1 MRVALR
7 HSLVGPP
14 ASRPH
19 LLPEKSGRDARGAV
33 PALLALSLIAGF
45 SAQALSAEYL
55 EGNERQKSR
64 AYSPA
69 VITEGGRIVWLAGQT
84 GGNTGDFE
92 TQARIV
98 WLAGQTGGNTGDFE
112 TQAREAFRQL
122 DLTLK
127 RAGGSLADM
136 VTMTV
141 FINDPRNG
149 DRLTELRREIFP
161 NGRYPGSA
169 LITVSNFAVPGILI
183 EVQGVAVIGD
193 RCSNANPC
201 SPR

>member
-1 MRVALR
+1 MEESMRV
-7 HSLVGPP
+7 G
-14 ASRPH
+14 SR
-19 LLPEKSGRDARGAV
+19 LLC
-33 PALLALSLIAGF
+33 ALSLIAGF
-45 SAQALSAEYL
+45 SVQALSAEYL

-69 VITEGGRIVWLAGQT
+69 VITEGG
-84 GGNTGDFE
+84 
-92 TQARIV
+92 RIV

-149 DRLTELRREIFP
+149 DRFVELRRDTFKDG
-161 NGRYPGSA
+161 NYPGSA
-169 LITVSNFAVPGILI
+169 LITVSNFARPGMLI
-183 EVQGVAVIGD
+183 EIQGIAVIGD
-193 RCSNANPC
+193 ECSAAKPC
-201 SPR
+201 SK

>member
-1 MRVALR
+1 MEESMRIIWR
-7 HSLVGPP
+7 HSLVGPR

-19 LLPEKSGRDARGAV
+19 LLREKSGRHTRRPG

-92 TQARIV
+92 TQAR
-98 WLAGQTGGNTGDFE
+98 
-112 TQAREAFRQL
+112 EAFRQI

-149 DRLTELRREIFP
+149 DRLTEMRREIFP
-161 NGRYPGSA
+161 AGRYPGSA

-193 RCSNANPC
+193 RCSNTNPC

>member
-19 LLPEKSGRDARGAV
+19 LLPEKSGRDASGAV

-92 TQARIV
+92 TQAR
-98 WLAGQTGGNTGDFE
+98 
-112 TQAREAFRQL
+112 EAFRQL

-127 RAGGSLADM
+127 RAGGSLAAM
-136 VTMTV
+136 VSITV
-141 FINDPRNG
+141 FLNDPRNG
-149 DRLTELRREIFP
+149 DRLTDLRPESVP
-161 NGRYPGSA
+161 AGRA
-169 LITVSNFAVPGILI
+169 LWRAP
-183 EVQGVAVIGD
+183 
-193 RCSNANPC
+193 
-201 SPR
+201 

>member
-1 MRVALR
+1 MEESMRVDWR
-7 HSLVGPP
+7 HSLVGPR

-19 LLPEKSGRDARGAV
+19 LLSEKGGRDARGPG

-45 SAQALSAEYL
+45 SAQAVAAEYI

-69 VITEGGRIVWLAGQT
+69 VITEGG
-84 GGNTGDFE
+84 
-92 TQARIV
+92 RIV

-161 NGRYPGSA
+161 AGRYPGSA

-183 EVQGVAVIGD
+183 EIQGVAVIGD
-193 RCSNANPC
+193 RCSNVNLC
-201 SPR
+201 SPQ

>member
-1 MRVALR
+1 MEESMRVDWR
-7 HSLVGPP
+7 HSLVGPR

-19 LLPEKSGRDARGAV
+19 LLSEKGGRDARGPG

-45 SAQALSAEYL
+45 SAQALAAEYI

-69 VITEGGRIVWLAGQT
+69 VITEGG
-84 GGNTGDFE
+84 
-92 TQARIV
+92 RIV

-141 FINDPRNG
+141 FINDPRHG
-149 DRLTELRREIFP
+149 DRFIEMRKGFFP
-161 NGRYPGSA
+161 DGNYPASA
-169 LITVSNFAVPGILI
+169 LITVSHFARPGLLI
-183 EVQGVAVIGD
+183 EIQGVAVIGG
-193 RCSNANPC
+193 
-201 SPR
+201 

>member
-1 MRVALR
+1 MHV
-7 HSLVGPP
+7 S
-14 ASRPH
+14 SR
-19 LLPEKSGRDARGAV
+19 LIWA
-33 PALLALSLIAGF
+33 LALVAGF

-55 EGNERQKSR
+55 EGNERQRSR

-84 GGNTGDFE
+84 GGNEGSFE
-92 TQARIV
+92 V
-98 WLAGQTGGNTGDFE
+98 
-112 TQAREAFRQL
+112 QAREAFHQL

-136 VTMTV
+136 VSMTV

-149 DRLTELRREIFP
+149 DRLTEMRREIFP
-161 NGRYPGSA
+161 ASRYPGSA
-169 LITVSNFAVPGILI
+169 LITVSNFAAPGILI
-183 EVQGVAVIGD
+183 EIQGVAVIGD

-201 SPR
+201 APR

>member
-1 MRVALR
+1 MEESMRIGSRFGWWDRGRLARIFLNPR
-7 HSLVGPP
+7 RAGGTP
-14 ASRPH
+14 AVR
-19 LLPEKSGRDARGAV
+19 GR
-33 PALLALSLIAGF
+33 LFWALSLIAGF

-84 GGNTGDFE
+84 GGVDAQG
-92 TQARIV
+92 RS
-98 WLAGQTGGNTGDFE
+98 LAGNFE
-112 TQAREAFRQL
+112 AQAREAFRQL

-141 FINDPRNG
+141 FIN
-149 DRLTELRREIFP
+149 
-161 NGRYPGSA
+161 
-169 LITVSNFAVPGILI
+169 
-183 EVQGVAVIGD
+183 
-193 RCSNANPC
+193 
-201 SPR
+201 